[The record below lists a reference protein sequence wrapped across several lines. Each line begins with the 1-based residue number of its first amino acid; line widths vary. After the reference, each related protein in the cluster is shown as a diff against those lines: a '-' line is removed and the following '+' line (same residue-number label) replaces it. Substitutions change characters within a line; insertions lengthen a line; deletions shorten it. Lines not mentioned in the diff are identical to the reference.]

1 MEGHE
6 AAVIGA
12 GPAGLAAGAM
22 LKQKG
27 IDTVLL
33 EKADGAGTSWLNHY
47 DRLHLHTVRW
57 LSGLPGFPIPR
68 GFGKW
73 VARDDV
79 HRYLQAYAE
88 HHRLGVR
95 LRTEVL
101 GLDRQDNR
109 WLLKTRGQPLSA
121 RWVVIATGFNRD
133 PFLPNWEGRDGFTGE
148 LLHSSRYRSPRP
160 YAGRK
165 VLVVGTGNS
174 GAEIAVDLV
183 EGGAQT
189 VWLSVRTPPNILRR
203 DVGGFPSQVLGILM
217 RSLPVGVVD
226 RMTATA
232 QRLTVGDLRPYG
244 LGRPPRGMY
253 RRLVEDGIIPIL
265 DVGLIKAV
273 KQRRVTVVGAVT
285 RFEGADVVLKDGQRL
300 RPDTVIAATGF
311 RRGLEPLVGG
321 LGVLRPNGVPQILG
335 ATTHPHA
342 PDLFFIGYSN
352 PLGGNLRE
360 LGIDSKRIARE
371 VARRRAR
378 AVAPVAA

>member
-1 MEGHE
+1 
-6 AAVIGA
+6 
-12 GPAGLAAGAM
+12 M
-22 LKQKG
+22 LRQKG
-27 IDTVLL
+27 IDAVLL
-33 EKADGAGTSWLNHY
+33 EKADGVGTSWLSHY

-68 GFGKW
+68 SFGKW

-88 HHRLGVR
+88 RHRLEVR
-95 LRTEVL
+95 LRTEVQAL
-101 GLDRQDNR
+101 RRQENH
-109 WLLKTRGQPLSA
+109 WLLTTTREPVAA
-121 RWVVIATGFNRD
+121 RWVVIATGFNREL
-133 PFLPNWEGRDGFTGE
+133 FLPDWDGHDGFTGE
-148 LLHSSRYRSPRP
+148 LIHSSRYRNPRP
-160 YAGRK
+160 YAGRT

-203 DVGGFPSQVLGILM
+203 DLGGFPSQVLGILM
-217 RSLPVGVVD
+217 RSLPIGMVD
-226 RMTATA
+226 SMTAAA
-232 QRLTVGDLRPYG
+232 QRLTVGDLSRYG

-253 RRLVEDGIIPIL
+253 RRLVDDGIIPIL
-265 DVGLIKAV
+265 DVGLIKAI
-273 KQRRVTVVGAVT
+273 KRGRVSVVGAVT
-285 RFEGADVVLKDGQRL
+285 KLDGAEVVLWDGQRL
-300 RPDTVIAATGF
+300 RPDAVIAATGF

-321 LGVLRPNGVPQILG
+321 LGVLKPSGVPALLG
-335 ATTHPHA
+335 PRTHPNA

-360 LGIDSKRIARE
+360 LGIDGRRIARE

-378 AVAPVAA
+378 SAAPAAA